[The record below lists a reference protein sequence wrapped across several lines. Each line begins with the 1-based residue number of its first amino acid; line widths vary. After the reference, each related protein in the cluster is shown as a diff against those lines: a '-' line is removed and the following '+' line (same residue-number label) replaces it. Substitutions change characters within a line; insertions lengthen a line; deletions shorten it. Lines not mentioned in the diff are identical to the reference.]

1 MAGRGPAPDP
11 VRVRHDKPVRGDW
24 KAADAIGWRYGK
36 VPPCPADVEPATRR
50 AWKTWFGSWFA
61 AFWTP
66 EDVPGLRLL
75 ALIHDAVERGDFTR
89 APELRLWMDT
99 YGITP
104 EGPAGPPLAAARRAH
119 DGEAREPAA
128 APCHVREGAL
138 RPAGRCVTRRATG
151 AWSARRSRRSRRVRH
166 RRLPGGDELLLDAAL
181 RA

>member
-11 VRVRHDKPVRGDW
+11 VRVRLDKPVRGDW

-66 EDVPGLRLL
+66 EDLPGLRLL
-75 ALIHDAVERGDFTR
+75 ALIHDAVERGGFTR

-104 EGPAGPPLAAARRAH
+104 KGQQDRRWRRPDEPRTARPASLPRLPVTS
-119 DGEAREPAA
+119 ARE
-128 APCHVREGAL
+128 RF
-138 RPAGRCVTRRATG
+138 
-151 AWSARRSRRSRRVRH
+151 AR
-166 RRLPGGDELLLDAAL
+166 LDDA
-181 RA
+181 